1 MTSSKSKSDEPYED
15 FLAAIKLVSGEEILS
30 KVVVCSDDD
39 DRIIL
44 ENPVICQEVR
54 TPGANIPMGYKFE
67 PWMKLTDEE
76 VFIIDLNRVITISE
90 ISDQEVLKTYDTIV
104 KSGFT
109 RNSPEITREMGYINS
124 VERARKSFETLY
136 NTEPKKEK
144 DSLSGHFTG
153 NWVSISIFDGR
164 VK

>member
-1 MTSSKSKSDEPYED
+1 MKLFRSKSDNTKEPYDE
-15 FLAAIKLVSGEEILS
+15 FIATVKLVSGEEILT
-30 KVVVCSDDD
+30 KVIVDYSSEEEQIIIDNPVVCS
-39 DRIIL
+39 
-44 ENPVICQEVR
+44 EVR

-90 ISDQEVLKTYDTIV
+90 ISDKEVTRTYDTII
-104 KSGFT
+104 KSGFS

-144 DSLSGHFTG
+144 DS
-153 NWVSISIFDGR
+153 
-164 VK
+164 

>member
-1 MTSSKSKSDEPYED
+1 MYKRQED

-90 ISDQEVLKTYDTIV
+90 ISDKEVLKTYDTIV

-144 DSLSGHFTG
+144 DS
-153 NWVSISIFDGR
+153 
-164 VK
+164 

>member
-1 MTSSKSKSDEPYED
+1 MTSSKSKFEEPYED

-54 TPGANIPMGYKFE
+54 TPGANIPLGYKFE

-76 VFIIDLNRVITISE
+76 VFIVDMNRIITMSE
-90 ISDQEVLKTYDTIV
+90 IRDKEVNKTYSTII
-104 KSGFT
+104 KQGFT
-109 RNSPEITREMGYINS
+109 RSHPEITKEMGYINS
-124 VERARKSFETLY
+124 VNEARKQFEEIY
-136 NTEPKKEK
+136 KK
-144 DSLSGHFTG
+144 DSKDT
-153 NWVSISIFDGR
+153 
-164 VK
+164 KET

>member
-90 ISDQEVLKTYDTIV
+90 ISDKEVLKTYDTIV

-109 RNSPEITREMGYINS
+109 RNSPEITKEMGYINS

-136 NTEPKKEK
+136 NSEPKKEK
-144 DSLSGHFTG
+144 DS
-153 NWVSISIFDGR
+153 
-164 VK
+164 

>member
-54 TPGANIPMGYKFE
+54 TPGANIPMGYKYE

-76 VFIIDLNRVITISE
+76 VYIIDLNRVITISE

-144 DSLSGHFTG
+144 DS
-153 NWVSISIFDGR
+153 
-164 VK
+164 

>member
-30 KVVVCSDDD
+30 TVVVCSDDD

-144 DSLSGHFTG
+144 DS
-153 NWVSISIFDGR
+153 
-164 VK
+164 

>member
-54 TPGANIPMGYKFE
+54 TPGANIPMGCKFE
-67 PWMKLTDEE
+67 PWMKLPDEE
-76 VFIIDLNRVITISE
+76 GFIIDLNRVITISE

-144 DSLSGHFTG
+144 DS
-153 NWVSISIFDGR
+153 
-164 VK
+164 

>member
-1 MTSSKSKSDEPYED
+1 MTSSKSKFEEPYED

-54 TPGANIPMGYKFE
+54 TPGANIPLGYKFG

-76 VFIIDLNRVITISE
+76 VFIVDMNRIITMSE
-90 ISDQEVLKTYDTIV
+90 IKDKEVNKTYSTII
-104 KSGFT
+104 KQGFT
-109 RNSPEITREMGYINS
+109 RSHPEITKEMGYINS
-124 VERARKSFETLY
+124 VNEARRQFEEIY
-136 NTEPKKEK
+136 KK
-144 DSLSGHFTG
+144 DSKDT
-153 NWVSISIFDGR
+153 
-164 VK
+164 KET